1 MRKYTSAA
9 RMPLWKWILCLLGG
23 LLIFTILQGLAMS
36 IPDLGIWPVQ
46 CVVYLAAGALILF
59 LYAIW
64 VNLTERRPVLE
75 LPMRRLLPDSF
86 KGMGVGLGFF
96 VLVAGIMAIAGCYR
110 VAGAQFDFAS
120 QFTGLFFFLLV
131 ATCEEVI
138 FRGVLF
144 RLIDDRWNTVV
155 ALFFSAVIFGAAHF
169 TNPGATW
176 WSSLAIAIEAG
187 LLLGAAYKFSGNLWF
202 PIGIHWIWNYVQGHV
217 LGFAVSGIPVEA
229 KIFSP
234 IVSGPDIV
242 TGGSFGAEASV
253 IAVGVGL
260 ILAVILL
267 LLAPEDRRK

>member
-36 IPDLGIWPVQ
+36 IPKLGIWPLQ
-46 CVVYLAAGALILF
+46 CLVFAAASTLILF
-59 LYAIW
+59 LYAVW

-75 LPMRRLLPDSF
+75 LPMRRMVSDSL
-86 KGMGVGLGFF
+86 KGLGIGLGYFA
-96 VLVAGIMAIAGCYR
+96 LVVGIMALAGCYR
-110 VAGAQFDFAS
+110 VSGWQFDLAA
-120 QFTGLFFFLLV
+120 QCTGFFFFLLV
-131 ATCEEVI
+131 AVCEEVV

-144 RLIDDRWNTVV
+144 RMIYDRWNTAV
-155 ALFFSAVIFGAAHF
+155 ALLVSALVFGAAHF

-187 LLLGAAYKFSGNLWF
+187 LLLGAAYKFSGNLWL
-202 PIGIHWIWNYVQGHV
+202 PIGIHWMWNYVQGHV
-217 LGFAVSGIPVEA
+217 LGFAVSGMPVET

-234 IVSGPDIV
+234 IISGPDIV

-253 IAVGVGL
+253 IAVSIGL

-267 LLAPEDRRK
+267 LRAPEDRRK

>member
-23 LLIFTILQGLAMS
+23 LLIFTVLQGLAMS
-36 IPDLGIWPVQ
+36 IPDLGAWPLQ
-46 CVVYLAAGALILF
+46 CVVMMAASTLILF
-59 LYAIW
+59 LYAVW

-75 LPMRRLLPDSF
+75 LPMRRMVPDTC
-86 KGMGVGLGFF
+86 KGMGVGLLFF
-96 VLVAGIMAIAGCYR
+96 ALVTGIMALAGCYR
-110 VAGAQFDFAS
+110 IAGAQFDTA
-120 QFTGLFFFLLV
+120 QFTGFFFFLLV
-131 ATCEEVI
+131 AVCEEVI

-144 RLIDDRWNTVV
+144 RLIDDRWNTVA

-176 WSSLAIAIEAG
+176 WSSVAIAIEAG

-202 PIGIHWIWNYVQGHV
+202 PIGIHWIWNYVQGYV
-217 LGFAVSGIPVEA
+217 LGFAVSGVPVDT

-242 TGGSFGAEASV
+242 TGGPFGAEASV
-253 IAVGVGL
+253 ISVGIGL

-267 LLAPEDRRK
+267 LKAPEDRRK